1 MQSWTL
7 ESVKGFESQ
16 SRFKKQLKQV
26 NLGNVKAEI
35 AVEEMQN
42 VCLFTDQDLLN
53 GRSEARIEKWVKMI
67 FSIALT

>member
-42 VCLFTDQDLLN
+42 KHLP
-53 GRSEARIEKWVKMI
+53 IH
-67 FSIALT
+67 